1 MLTVDVKGMTCA
13 RCVNAIT
20 RAIKSLPNVET
31 VSGKAALYRRV
42 LFLNHGEAQS
52 KCSPARFHN
61 LSVAYVASGGL
72 CAMLIAIDEFQ
83 HPQHMWIMNIVWP
96 VVALFGSAWI
106 FRQVLYG
113 WPTGHEKCTWRWNVR
128 KSHPTSG
135 RRRFPSW

>member
-52 KCSPARFHN
+52 KCSPAGFITCR
-61 LSVAYVASGGL
+61 SP
-72 CAMLIAIDEFQ
+72 MLPPGA
-83 HPQHMWIMNIVWP
+83 
-96 VVALFGSAWI
+96 
-106 FRQVLYG
+106 
-113 WPTGHEKCTWRWNVR
+113 CVR
-128 KSHPTSG
+128 C
-135 RRRFPSW
+135 